1 MSGASSSASSSS
13 IRRGWVAPAAARKW
27 APRKNSLGCP
37 PTPPTAEAPPSS
49 ISCAKALLT
58 EQVGGGGPELVRED
72 APDLAVV
79 GRFALAREVVTHR
92 PLVLPALAGDGLLR
106 DLVAR

>member
-13 IRRGWVAPAAARKW
+13 IRNVWVVRSAARKW
-27 APRKNSLGCP
+27 APRKNSLACP

-49 ISCAKALLT
+49 ISWAKGLLT
-58 EQVGGGGPELVRED
+58 EQVSGGGPELVRED

-79 GRFALAREVVTHR
+79 GRLALAREVGPHR
-92 PLVLPALAGDGLLR
+92 PLILPALAGDGLL
-106 DLVAR
+106 